1 MPILHL
7 TLSYPCPPD
16 TQRRIAV
23 AESTWG
29 CQPWAA
35 DVLLRVEGFRR
46 VWREEGKALGY
57 VRDIFDAACHG
68 WEDSD
73 IILYT
78 NPDDCV
84 ATNCAI
90 KVAAMIQ
97 TSNAC
102 YAFRRDFPRLD
113 GPIPDDRI
121 PTGSLYP
128 GSDLAAFRVGWWREF
143 LEQMPDMILGFEAWD
158 PCFRTL
164 AETTTGAASLAVP
177 EVIYHEAHASW
188 WMDAANRY
196 RLLGQKY
203 NLKLAAAFL
212 RKHGVDPRR
221 HGIMA

>member
-1 MPILHL
+1 
-7 TLSYPCPPD
+7 
-16 TQRRIAV
+16 
-23 AESTWG
+23 
-29 CQPWAA
+29 
-35 DVLLRVEGFRR
+35 LRVEGFRR

-84 ATNCAI
+84 A
-90 KVAAMIQ
+90 
-97 TSNAC
+97 
-102 YAFRRDFPRLD
+102 RLD

-143 LEQMPDMILGFEAWD
+143 RERMPDMILGFEAWD